1 METIEITGKNKISI
15 DVSYVKKIRDGVS
28 IVDNDGHIITIPKD
42 VIKKINNAKIRSLN
56 KDNNLKLLSCVIDG
70 IDLKVS
76 YTFKELMWS
85 KINKI

>member
-1 METIEITGKNKISI
+1 MNLNK
-15 DVSYVKKIRDGVS
+15 R
-28 IVDNDGHIITIPKD
+28 N
-42 VIKKINNAKIRSLN
+42 LN